1 MFFLSVIV
9 SIAGSIIYGVLRRD
23 WVVALSLGSFGILCI
38 TLLLVLFSAA
48 KYLGLDRFVDDEI
61 DDERREQ
68 VPFEIL
74 KEPSQRY
81 RGHGQDNHDRGV
93 IWAALARSQNRP
105 ERHDSMDGGG

>member
-1 MFFLSVIV
+1 VFFLSVIV

-38 TLLLVLFSAA
+38 TMLLVLFS
-48 KYLGLDRFVDDEI
+48 VDNEI

-81 RGHGQDNHDRGV
+81 RGYDQDNHDRG
-93 IWAALARSQNRP
+93 AHLGRASQEP
-105 ERHDSMDGGG
+105 K